1 MTAEWIVGFVGWGMA
16 SVFFVLLMWRMQR
29 HASDMLQ
36 WEIEREVERDASVA
50 AIMRLRATIEALR
63 ERLKQE

>member
-1 MTAEWIVGFVGWGMA
+1 M
-16 SVFFVLLMWRMQR
+16 FFVLLMWRMQR